1 MSQREQIAKSISLE
15 NQLKLQ
21 IAELEKAK
29 YGALIKN
36 EELRKEILELKS
48 ENKNLSQLLQN
59 SRAE

>member
-1 MSQREQIAKSISLE
+1 MSQREQIAKSISIE
-15 NQLKLQ
+15 NHLKLQ

-36 EELRKEILELKS
+36 VELRKEILALKS

-59 SRAE
+59 SRVE